1 MPRTMKRIELDASGT
16 PSDILI
22 GRGQVDRVGMLAR
35 EAGHDGLTSMVL
47 MGRTAST
54 RYGSRVEASLRAA
67 GYQVEL
73 RRVPPG
79 ERAKELDVAT
89 SLFRD
94 LAAASIDRS
103 ALLVGLGGGVV
114 MDLAGYVAANY
125 LRGITLAQIPTT
137 LLSQVDAA
145 VGGKCALN
153 VPPGKNNVGT
163 IHHPRIVVVDPDLLA
178 SLRRGQ
184 IACGLSEAIKL
195 AAVGND
201 RYLRL
206 LESQAGRL
214 LEGEQD
220 AIDTAVECALEIKTG
235 FVSRD
240 PRGEAEQEL
249 LHFGHTL
256 AGALEAL
263 LLPHGPTH
271 GQAVALGMSFAT
283 HLAEIEGIAAAE
295 TGDRIRGLL
304 GAIGLPT
311 VLPGT
316 HSDEILAAM
325 RHDKKVRN
333 GRQHFVLVRRPGEAL
348 VHDSATPDALRAAL
362 RLTQHQAAVSTGQRP
377 TRSRRLRANAAAG

>member
-1 MPRTMKRIELDASGT
+1 MKRIELDALGT

-22 GRGQVDRVGMLAR
+22 GRGQLDRVGMLAR

-47 MGRTAST
+47 MGRTASN

-73 RRVPPG
+73 RRVPAG

-94 LAAASIDRS
+94 LAGAGIDRS
-103 ALLVGLGGGVV
+103 ALLIGLGGGVV

-125 LRGITLAQIPTT
+125 LRGITLAQVPTT
-137 LLSQVDAA
+137 LLSQIDAA

-163 IHHPRIVVVDPDLLA
+163 IHHPRIVVVDPDLLVT
-178 SLRRGQ
+178 LRRGQ
-184 IACGLSEAIKL
+184 LACGLAEAIKL

-201 RYLRL
+201 QYLTFLEGRTQRL
-206 LESQAGRL
+206 LD
-214 LEGEQD
+214 GERD
-220 AIDTAVECALEIKTG
+220 TIDTAVECALEIKTG

-240 PRGEAEQEL
+240 PRGQSEQEL

-263 LLPHGPTH
+263 LLPNGPTH
-271 GQAVALGMSFAT
+271 GQAVAVGMSFAT
-283 HLAEIEGIAAAE
+283 HLAEIEGVASPE
-295 TGDRIRGLL
+295 TGARIRGLL
-304 GAIGLPT
+304 GALGLPT
-311 VLPGT
+311 TLPGARP
-316 HSDEILAAM
+316 DEILAAM

-333 GRQHFVLVRRPGEAL
+333 GRQHFVLVRRPGKAL
-348 VHDSATPDALRAAL
+348 IHDSAAPNAVMEAL
-362 RLTQHQAAVSTGQRP
+362 RLTQPGAQAPAGQRSP
-377 TRSRRLRANAAAG
+377 RSRRPKPKTAVG